1 MEFVIE
7 QGTKYDFLPIYS
19 RKEQAFFTK
28 PDAPGDFSI
37 MIKGGY
43 TSLDVSLISSTLY
56 CVSGFNPQ
64 KTWEKANLAYPRVSY
79 GLVKVIFDFSTQRG
93 LGMDYAIDWKTFY
106 DKSTGVI
113 CMCGSNISYNAINV
127 EFTNNTVAS
136 IDNGKL
142 VAVWLKP
149 LFVK

>member
-1 MEFVIE
+1 MNFVIHK
-7 QGTKYDFLPIYS
+7 GTKYNFSPIYS
-19 RKEQAFFTK
+19 TKEQAFFTE

-43 TSLDVSLISSTLY
+43 TSLDVSLLSSTLY

-64 KTWEKANLAYPRVSY
+64 KTWEKANLAYPRASY
-79 GLVKVIFDFSTQRG
+79 GLVKVIFDFSVQRG
-93 LGMDYAIDWKTFY
+93 MGIDYAIDWKTFY

-113 CMCGSNISYNAINV
+113 CMCGSNIPYNATNV

-136 IDNGKL
+136 IHNGKL

-149 LFVK
+149 LFIK

>member
-1 MEFVIE
+1 MNFVI
-7 QGTKYDFLPIYS
+7 QKGTKYNFSPIYS
-19 RKEQAFFTK
+19 MKEQAFFTQ
-28 PDAPGDFSI
+28 PDAPSDFSI

-56 CVSGFNPQ
+56 CVSGLSPQ
-64 KTWEKANLAYPRVSY
+64 NTWKKAKLMYPSASQ
-79 GLVKVIFDFSTQRG
+79 GLVKVIFDFSVQP
-93 LGMDYAIDWKTFY
+93 GMGIDYAINWETFY
-106 DKSTGVI
+106 DTSTGVI
-113 CMCGSNISYNAINV
+113 CICNSNIPYDVANV

-136 IDNGKL
+136 IDNGNL